1 MPSKKNI
8 EQYENLSEKF
18 SRAKAVYFTEY
29 HGLKV
34 SEITR
39 LRNMFFKSDVE
50 YLVAKNTLL
59 RKVADE
65 RKIDGLGDV
74 LKGSTAI
81 AISYN
86 EPVSPAKVIKDFV
99 KENDLPNVKGILF
112 NGVILPGEDF
122 KRLAD
127 MPSKD
132 EMLAQL
138 ALMLKSPM
146 QKFVSTI
153 SSPMQKALGVLNNL
167 KEKKS

>member
-8 EQYENLSEKF
+8 EQYENLSDKF

-65 RKIDGLGDV
+65 RKIEGLGDV

-122 KRLAD
+122 KKLAD

-138 ALMLKSPM
+138 ALMLKSPV

>member
-8 EQYENLSEKF
+8 EQYENLSDKF

-65 RKIDGLGDV
+65 RKIEGLGNV

-122 KRLAD
+122 KKLAD

-138 ALMLKSPM
+138 ALMLKSPI

>member
-8 EQYENLSEKF
+8 EQYEDLSDKF

-29 HGLKV
+29 HGLRV
-34 SEITR
+34 GEITS

-59 RKVADE
+59 RKVVEDRE
-65 RKIDGLGDV
+65 IKGLDDV

-81 AISYN
+81 AISYH
-86 EPVSPAKVIKDFV
+86 EPVSPAKVIKDFTE
-99 KENDLPNVKGILF
+99 ENDLPNVKGILF
-112 NGVILPGEDF
+112 DGEVLPGEDF
-122 KRLAD
+122 KRLAS

-138 ALMLKSPM
+138 ASMLKSPV

-153 SSPMQKALGVLNNL
+153 SSPMQNVLGVLSNL

>member
-1 MPSKKNI
+1 
-8 EQYENLSEKF
+8 LSDKF
-18 SRAKAVYFTEY
+18 SKAKAVYFTEY

-65 RKIDGLGDV
+65 RKIEGLGNV

-138 ALMLKSPM
+138 ALMLKSPI

>member
-8 EQYENLSEKF
+8 EQYENLSDKF

-59 RKVADE
+59 RKVAEE
-65 RKIDGLGDV
+65 RKIEGLGDV

-86 EPVSPAKVIKDFV
+86 EPVSPARVIKDFI

-112 NGVILPGEDF
+112 DGAILPGEDF

-138 ALMLKSPM
+138 ALMLKSPV

>member
-8 EQYENLSEKF
+8 EQYENLSDKF

-59 RKVADE
+59 RKVAEE

-122 KRLAD
+122 KKLAD

-138 ALMLKSPM
+138 ALMLKSPI

>member
-8 EQYENLSEKF
+8 EQYENLSDKF

-65 RKIDGLGDV
+65 RKIEGLGDV

-99 KENDLPNVKGILF
+99 KENNLPNVKGILF

-138 ALMLKSPM
+138 ALMLKSPI